1 MSHKVASIVPEHI
14 QLERPQLMKFM
25 EAYYD
30 FLDQDDQPGA
40 FLNNLTVHRDL
51 DQTATVFLE
60 MLQRELAVP
69 IPETVVADKRK
80 LYKNITDIYLSK
92 GAQPSFEA
100 LFRLIFND
108 EIELYFPRVDILKPS
123 DAKWDSVN
131 QRWLSDDGK
140 LSVKKFI
147 QDSRFY
153 QSFSYVIRT
162 GQTVD
167 NWRDAVK
174 KLLHP
179 AGFAFFGEVAIFSQA
194 TGAASA
200 KVRRAFPADFATD
213 DFGTPVIAPT
223 VEVTVEI
230 PVIGGQQVNL
240 SLTFV
245 LQPQAQHAV
254 GPTFLHVDKYKF
266 LPEIGPISNYADF
279 TIAQA
284 NAGAKIDVSFES
296 VIDITP

>member
-1 MSHKVASIVPEHI
+1 MSHKVASIIPEHI

-51 DQTATVFLE
+51 DQTAEIFLE
-60 MLQRELAVP
+60 LLQRELAVP

-92 GAQPSFEA
+92 GAQPSYEA

-108 EIELYFPRVDILKPS
+108 QIELYFPRVDILKPS
-123 DAKWDSVN
+123 DAKWDPIN

-153 QSFSYVIRT
+153 QSFSYVIKT

-223 VEVTVEI
+223 VPVTVEI
-230 PVIGGQQVNL
+230 PTVNGNVINL
-240 SLTFV
+240 SITFV
-245 LQPQAQHAV
+245 LQPKAQYAI
-254 GPTFLHVDKYKF
+254 GPTFLHVEKYKF
-266 LPEIGPISNYADF
+266 LPDIGPMSNYADF

-284 NAGAKIDVSFES
+284 SAGKKIDISFES